1 MKNSVQ
7 FSAIAAAAVGCVLS
21 SCVYHSNPVPEMPY
35 KPRTQQPVPQPP
47 ALSQAP
53 GVWAPAVQQ
62 PLAPGYTAV
71 LSPTPARPAT
81 PTARPT
87 VTPATPAA
95 RPAAPAAPAP
105 AVRPTAPAAPAP
117 AVRPAPAPAGSHIT
131 QSYTPPAPVPAAT
144 PAPTAPAPAMQPPVV
159 STVTP
164 PTPSGATNTPTD
176 PKLITNTGP
185 IPVATRV
192 EGDPIRVYNPLDPT
206 KTIRIIDPKTGKVH
220 PSGKVLKVKGTNF
233 KFIVP

>member
-1 MKNSVQ
+1 MKNTIQ
-7 FSAIAAAAVGCVLS
+7 FTTIATAAMGCVLS

-35 KPRTQQPVPQPP
+35 TPRQQPV
-47 ALSQAP
+47 
-53 GVWAPAVQQ
+53 VQQ
-62 PLAPGYTAV
+62 PVVQQNPYAPAGTWAPTGQQPTAPALHPTPPGYTAV
-71 LSPTPARPAT
+71 LT
-81 PTARPT
+81 PTTPVRPT
-87 VTPATPAA
+87 APVTPVVQPTVP
-95 RPAAPAAPAP
+95 PAAPAP
-105 AVRPTAPAAPAP
+105 YVPQPSTPKT
-117 AVRPAPAPAGSHIT
+117 IT
-131 QSYTPPAPVPAAT
+131 QPSVAT
-144 PAPTAPAPAMQPPVV
+144 TAVQPPVV

-164 PTPSGATNTPTD
+164 PTPSAPTSTPTD

>member
-1 MKNSVQ
+1 MKNTIQ
-7 FSAIAAAAVGCVLS
+7 FTTIATAAMGCVLS

-35 KPRTQQPVPQPP
+35 TPRQQPVVQQPVVQPIAQQNPYAP
-47 ALSQAP
+47 AGA
-53 GVWAPAVQQ
+53 WAPAVQQ
-62 PLAPGYTAV
+62 PTAPALHPTPPGYTAV
-71 LSPTPARPAT
+71 LTPAT
-81 PTARPT
+81 PT
-87 VTPATPAA
+87 V
-95 RPAAPAAPAP
+95 RPAAPVAPVVQQPVAP
-105 AVRPTAPAAPAP
+105 VTPSTYTPQPSTP
-117 AVRPAPAPAGSHIT
+117 KTIT
-131 QSYTPPAPVPAAT
+131 QPSVAT
-144 PAPTAPAPAMQPPVV
+144 TAVQPPVV

-164 PTPSGATNTPTD
+164 PTPAAPASTPTD

>member
-1 MKNSVQ
+1 MKNTIQ
-7 FSAIAAAAVGCVLS
+7 FTTIATAAMGCVLS

-35 KPRTQQPVPQPP
+35 NPRRQPVVQQPVVQPVAQQNPYAP
-47 ALSQAP
+47 A
-53 GVWAPAVQQ
+53 GTWTPAVQQ
-62 PLAPGYTAV
+62 PAVPGYTAV
-71 LSPTPARPAT
+71 LTPTPQ
-81 PTARPT
+81 
-87 VTPATPAA
+87 
-95 RPAAPAAPAP
+95 
-105 AVRPTAPAAPAP
+105 VRPTAPVAPVVHQP
-117 AVRPAPAPAGSHIT
+117 VTPPTTSPYVTQPSTPKTIT
-131 QSYTPPAPVPAAT
+131 QPTVAT
-144 PAPTAPAPAMQPPVV
+144 TAVQPPVV

-164 PTPSGATNTPTD
+164 PPSSTPMSTPTD

>member
-1 MKNSVQ
+1 
-7 FSAIAAAAVGCVLS
+7 
-21 SCVYHSNPVPEMPY
+21 
-35 KPRTQQPVPQPP
+35 
-47 ALSQAP
+47 
-53 GVWAPAVQQ
+53 
-62 PLAPGYTAV
+62 
-71 LSPTPARPAT
+71 
-81 PTARPT
+81 
-87 VTPATPAA
+87 
-95 RPAAPAAPAP
+95 
-105 AVRPTAPAAPAP
+105 
-117 AVRPAPAPAGSHIT
+117 
-131 QSYTPPAPVPAAT
+131 
-144 PAPTAPAPAMQPPVV
+144 MQPPVV

-164 PTPSGATNTPTD
+164 PTPSGATTTPTD

>member
-1 MKNSVQ
+1 MTIPLRHTTMVTLLT
-7 FSAIAAAAVGCVLS
+7 GCLLS
-21 SCVYHSNPVPEMPY
+21 SCVYRSNPVPEMPY
-35 KPRTQQPVPQPP
+35 SPRRQPVVQPQLQPTAPTLPYTTPGTTWVPVSTQPTAPVLHPQPT
-47 ALSQAP
+47 S
-53 GVWAPAVQQ
+53 
-62 PLAPGYTAV
+62 
-71 LSPTPARPAT
+71 
-81 PTARPT
+81 
-87 VTPATPAA
+87 PATPAPVV
-95 RPAAPAAPAP
+95 RPVTPVTPTPAPATPRPSSTHITQPTAPVTPTMPPATPAP
-105 AVRPTAPAAPAP
+105 AV
-117 AVRPAPAPAGSHIT
+117 
-131 QSYTPPAPVPAAT
+131 
-144 PAPTAPAPAMQPPVV
+144 QPPVV

-164 PTPSGATNTPTD
+164 PTPDAPTATPTD